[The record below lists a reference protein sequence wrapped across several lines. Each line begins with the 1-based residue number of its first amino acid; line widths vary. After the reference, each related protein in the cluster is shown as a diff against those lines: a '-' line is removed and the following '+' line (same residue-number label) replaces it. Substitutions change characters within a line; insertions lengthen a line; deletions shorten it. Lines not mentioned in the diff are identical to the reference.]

1 MARISASI
9 PEDLKDELYQAAT
22 DTGLPISHIIV
33 EALRSHLDSPEL
45 GTSRGGSVSID
56 TSAIEAKLGEL
67 GTEIRE
73 LKEQMT
79 SRTPPKGVRFF

>member
-33 EALRSHLDSPEL
+33 EALRSHLNSPEL
-45 GTSRGGSVSID
+45 GTRSTTTSVD
-56 TSAIEAKLGEL
+56 TSRIESRLELLTGEL
-67 GTEIRE
+67 RD
-73 LKEQMT
+73 LKEQLA
-79 SRTPPKGVRFF
+79 SRTPPKGVRYF

>member
-45 GTSRGGSVSID
+45 GTSRSGGSVD
-56 TSAIEAKLGEL
+56 TSGIESKLQAL
-67 GTEIRE
+67 GAEIRE
-73 LKEQMT
+73 LKEQLS

>member
-33 EALRSHLDSPEL
+33 EALRNHLNSPDV
-45 GTSRGGSVSID
+45 GVRSTSGQFDTSR
-56 TSAIEAKLGEL
+56 IELRLEGLADEL
-67 GTEIRE
+67 RE
-73 LKEQMT
+73 LKEQLV
-79 SRTPPKGVRFF
+79 SRTPPKGVRYF